1 MTSDAGDREKAREA
15 WLSSRVED
23 AIDPAQPIIDCH
35 HHLWDRQGHTYL
47 SDQFLA
53 DTGGGRKD
61 GGHQLRATVYVE
73 CLNSY
78 RKSGEQN
85 LRPVG
90 ETDFVVSE
98 TAQPR
103 KQSPGLCDGIVGFA
117 DLALGPAVDKV
128 LEAHEAAGEGRFKGI
143 RYATAHDPD
152 PKIHSA
158 YKTHPGMLG
167 EQAVRDGVRVLG
179 RRNLSLDAWVYFHQI
194 GEVGDLAAAC
204 PETAIIL
211 NHCGGPIGIGP
222 YSDKR
227 DEVFALW
234 RTALQGLAG
243 RDNVFVKFGG
253 LAMALAGF
261 GWHRR
266 ELPPSSKDLSD
277 AWRPYF
283 ETCLETFGADRLM
296 FESNYPVDRV
306 GCSYTVLWN
315 AFKRLAT
322 DLSGDERNAVLAG
335 TAARVYRL

>member
-1 MTSDAGDREKAREA
+1 MTSDAGEREKAREA

-23 AIDPAQPIIDCH
+23 ALDPSQPIIDCH

-53 DTGGGRKD
+53 DAGGGDKD
-61 GGHQLRATVYVE
+61 GGHKLRASVYVE
-73 CLNSY
+73 CLNNY
-78 RKSGEQN
+78 RQSGDPD

-90 ETDFVVSE
+90 ETEFVVSE
-98 TAQPR
+98 TSKSRQHN
-103 KQSPGLCDGIVGFA
+103 PGLCDGIIGFA
-117 DLALGPAVDKV
+117 DLALGDAVGRV
-128 LEAHEAAGEGRFKGI
+128 LEAHEEAGEGRFKGV

-158 YKTHPGMLG
+158 YKTHPEMLG
-167 EQAVRDGVRVLG
+167 EQAVRDGVRVLA
-179 RRNLSLDAWVYFHQI
+179 RRNLSLDVWVYFHQI
-194 GEVGDLAAAC
+194 REVGDLAAAC

-211 NHCGGPIGIGP
+211 NHCGGPIGIGC

-227 DEVFALW
+227 DEVFATW
-234 RTALQGLAG
+234 RAALQNLAG

-266 ELPPSSKDLSD
+266 ESPPASEILAN

-283 ETCLETFGADRLM
+283 ETCIETFGADRLM
-296 FESNYPVDRV
+296 FESNFPVDRA
-306 GCSYTVLWN
+306 GCSYTILWN
-315 AFKRLAT
+315 AFKRLAA
-322 DLSGDERNAVLAG
+322 DLSGAERTAALG
-335 TAARVYRL
+335 ETAARVYRL